1 MKKVATGEK
10 FQVKASTWNS
20 FIDAAAH
27 HKNTQL
33 KLGSGALRSNSKTGI
48 ILVRNDSGSL
58 LEQFMPVVLDDLIIQ
73 PDNEEK
79 EQEFKSRIPVFSGRK
94 VSADNKDKPFTILQV
109 PLESEKIGKAL
120 LQGITPAKVNIGNES
135 HEYAKLDA
143 TGLVSAC
150 NGIGRILWKESGT
163 GEKWV
168 LLQLG
173 GGGSG
178 GNNYSGF
185 FQLTADDDN
194 ENSVKIVDGSDTL
207 GSGTCGIF
215 VSGIDKITVP
225 EKTLSITGESYIVF
239 EAVHAE
245 ETWTTEI
252 KAASSFP
259 EFTAERFT
267 ALLGIVKWNSEENA
281 MGEIVQIWNNG
292 IIYNNRYS

>member
-1 MKKVATGEK
+1 MQKVSSGEK

-20 FIDAAAH
+20 FIDAAVH

-33 KLGSGALRSNSKTGI
+33 RLGADTLRGNIKTGI

-58 LEQFMPVVLDDLIIQ
+58 LEQFAAVILDDLIIQ
-73 PDNEEK
+73 PDDDER
-79 EQEFKSRIPVFSGRK
+79 EQEFKSRAPVFSGKK
-94 VSADNKDKPFTILQV
+94 VSADNKDKPFAILQV

-135 HEYAKLDA
+135 HQYAKLDA
-143 TGLVSAC
+143 TELVSC
-150 NGIGRILWKESGT
+150 NSGIGRILWKESGT

-178 GNNYSGF
+178 GNKYSGF
-185 FQLTADDDN
+185 FRLTADEDN
-194 ENSVKIVDGSDTL
+194 ENSIKVIDGSDTL
-207 GSGTCGIF
+207 GGGDCGVF

-225 EKTLSITGESYIVF
+225 EKTLPISGESYIVF
-239 EAVHAE
+239 EAVYADDE
-245 ETWTTEI
+245 WTTEI
-252 KAASSFP
+252 KAQSSFP
-259 EFTAERFT
+259 EFTAEKFT
-267 ALLGIVKWNSEENA
+267 ALLGVVKWNSEENV

>member
-1 MKKVATGEK
+1 VKKVRSGEK
-10 FQVKASTWNS
+10 FQVKANTWNS
-20 FIDAAAH
+20 FIDVAQY

-33 KLGSGALRSNSKTGI
+33 KLGSETLRSNSKTGI
-48 ILVRNDSGSL
+48 ILVRNDSGGL

-73 PDNEEK
+73 PDNAEK

-94 VSADNKDKPFTILQV
+94 VSAENKDKPFAVLQT
-109 PLESEKIGKAL
+109 PLESEKLGKAL
-120 LQGITPAKVNIGNES
+120 IQGITPAKVNIGNES

-143 TGLVSAC
+143 TGMVSASS
-150 NGIGRILWKESGT
+150 GIGRILWKESGT
-163 GEKWV
+163 GDKWV

-185 FQLTADDDN
+185 FRLTADEDN
-194 ENSVKIVDGSDTL
+194 ENSIKVVDGSDTL
-207 GSGTCGIF
+207 ESGNCGVF

-239 EAVHAE
+239 EAVYAD

-252 KAASSFP
+252 KTQSSFP
-259 EFTAERFT
+259 EFTADKFT
-267 ALLGIVKWNSEENA
+267 ALLGVVKWNSEENA

>member
-1 MKKVATGEK
+1 MQKVATGDK

-33 KLGSGALRSNSKTGI
+33 RLGTDTLRGSIKTGI

-58 LEQFMPVVLDDLIIQ
+58 LEQFMPVILNDLIIQ
-73 PDNEEK
+73 PDDDEK
-79 EQEFKSRIPVFSGRK
+79 EQEFKNRAPVFSGKK
-94 VSADNKDKPFTILQV
+94 VSTDNKDKPFAILQV

-120 LQGITPAKVNIGNES
+120 IQGITPAKVNIGNES
-135 HEYAKLDA
+135 HQYAKLDA
-143 TGLVSAC
+143 TELVSC
-150 NGIGRILWKESGT
+150 NSGIGRILWKESGT

-185 FQLTADDDN
+185 FRLTADEDN
-194 ENSVKIVDGSDTL
+194 ENTIKIVDGTDTL
-207 GSGTCGIF
+207 GDACGIF
-215 VSGIDKITVP
+215 VSGIDKIAVP
-225 EKTLSITGESYIVF
+225 EEILPISGESYIVF
-239 EAVHAE
+239 EAVYTE

-252 KAASSFP
+252 KAQGSFP
-259 EFTAERFT
+259 EFTAEKFT
-267 ALLGIVKWNSEENA
+267 ALLGVVKWNSDENT